1 MQACWATIAL
11 ALNTVQA
18 WHSSRGPSISSLD
31 AMRYGLSGPCSRSKV
46 LQTAQTVLR
55 FPSRPAG
62 IPLVRQLVT
71 HLTWLHHL
79 LTRTML
85 LMQAY
90 EMPFGDMSVL
100 EPFIGGL
107 SAAAVSHIVGA
118 WDSARHGNA
127 GRRNPK
133 VWPALQKN
141 SASLAYPGGC
151 VRGGLWSR

>member
-18 WHSSRGPSISSLD
+18 WHSSRGLSISSLD

-55 FPSRPAG
+55 FPARPAG

-79 LTRTML
+79 LTRTL
-85 LMQAY
+85 LLKQAY
-90 EMPFGDMSVL
+90 EMPLGDMSVL
-100 EPFIGGL
+100 EPFARWPFSRSSLAQSSRMGL
-107 SAAAVSHIVGA
+107 S
-118 WDSARHGNA
+118 SALKCRAEKPQGVA
-127 GRRNPK
+127 CTPEEQR
-133 VWPALQKN
+133 
-141 SASLAYPGGC
+141 
-151 VRGGLWSR
+151 